1 VSQLETRGV
10 ERRAEASRWSRRWAL
25 LVLVPLAIFV
35 TTGLR
40 GIDFGFH
47 WDESYHFSTLRD
59 ALEDGTLLPSGFRYP
74 SISHWLCVA
83 GLTPELLR
91 DADAAAPVSR
101 RLIEALDSH
110 DYLLHV
116 RAIFLF
122 VSSLSLLPVF
132 ALVWIWRRSP
142 FEAFLAA
149 ALLGGSWELAYH
161 SRWVAP
167 DGVLMT
173 FAAFTLLGAT
183 AASLD
188 PTRRMALVGA
198 ALAAGLACGT
208 KWPAGL
214 LLLPVG
220 LAAWF
225 AVERATRRTRLLA
238 LLGVGGW
245 FTLAYLV
252 STPGTLLDAGTV
264 LKALQVQQGR
274 YGSGHLGHTVARGPE
289 HLLKVFEY
297 LSLAFFSRFPLVS
310 LAFMGASVLGVVSLV
325 RESSRLALVFGSFPL
340 AYLLFFSAYPVMI
353 PRNYLVLAPFLA
365 VLAARGI
372 VVLVRGL
379 PRGAARGAALAG
391 VAALLLL
398 DAAWLVH
405 AAESIRVEDKSV
417 FVRELASYLD
427 EHPDTRYAASGTILR
442 HLRQQ
447 GGAPRSHV
455 AALSLDEADEVVVYA
470 SEAYGHLVGLR
481 TRHDLTR
488 ATFGPLDVNF
498 NYYPSWLGEDRIV
511 VLPAF
516 RYPRRPFLSPEEAP
530 PNLRPGL
537 AR

>member
-10 ERRAEASRWSRRWAL
+10 ERPAEASRWSGRWAL

-40 GIDFGFH
+40 GLDFGFH
-47 WDESYHFSTLRD
+47 WDESYHVSTLRN
-59 ALEDGTLLPSGFRYP
+59 ALEEGTLLPSGFRYP
-74 SISHWLCVA
+74 SVSHWLCVL
-83 GLTPELLR
+83 GLAPELLR
-91 DADAAAPVSR
+91 NADAEVPVSQ
-101 RLIEALDSH
+101 RLIEALDGH
-110 DYLLHV
+110 DYLLRV

-122 VSSLSLLPVF
+122 ASSLSLLPVF
-132 ALVWIWRRSP
+132 ALVWIWRQNP
-142 FEAFLAA
+142 FEALLAA

-167 DGVLMT
+167 DGVLVT
-173 FAAFTLLGAT
+173 FAAFTLLGTTLTCLA
-183 AASLD
+183 
-188 PTRRMALVGA
+188 PKRRMALVGG
-198 ALAAGLACGT
+198 ALAAGAACGT

-214 LLLPVG
+214 LLLPVLLTAWLG
-220 LAAWF
+220 VVGAA
-225 AVERATRRTRLLA
+225 RRTRLVA
-238 LLGVGGW
+238 LFGVGGW

-252 STPGTLLDAGTV
+252 TTPGTFLDASTM
-264 LKALQVQQGR
+264 LEALQVQQGR
-274 YGSGHLGHTVARGPE
+274 YGSGHLGHTVGRGPE
-289 HLLKVFEY
+289 HLWRVLEY
-297 LSLAFFSRFPLVS
+297 FSFAFFSRFPLVS
-310 LAFMGASVLGVVSLV
+310 LVLLGASVLGVVSLA
-325 RESSRLALVFGSFPL
+325 RESGRLALVFGSFPL

-372 VVLVRGL
+372 VVGVHQF
-379 PRGAARGAALAG
+379 PRGAPRRVALAG

-405 AAESIRVEDKSV
+405 AGESIRVGDKAI

-427 EHPDTRYAASGTILR
+427 DRPDTRFAASETILR

-447 GGAPRSHV
+447 GGPPRPHVAPRP
-455 AALSLDEADEVVVYA
+455 LEEADEVVFYA

-488 ATFGPLDVNF
+488 ATFGPLDVNL

-511 VLPAF
+511 VLSAAH
-516 RYPRRPFLSPEEAP
+516 YPRRPFRLPEETP
-530 PNLRPGL
+530 PMLRPGF